1 MEKNLA
7 PSLTTSTKT
16 KRSLYR
22 RKLQCQERII
32 EQSTSC
38 FSTATTLMP
47 PHSTTY
53 IIRRM
58 SPKISSDDS
67 EEIQITFVLSNRKG
81 IILCELM
88 DQHDMEL
95 KSVGKLGMV
104 KRKQFLQKRDISRSH
119 ET

>member
-67 EEIQITFVLSNRKG
+67 EEIQ
-81 IILCELM
+81 
-88 DQHDMEL
+88 DMEL